1 MKKKTRKSPKAKA
14 DRVARVTAS
23 SKNLAPVKK
32 QLESFTLEDWLSH
45 IGEHAQAMA
54 ASPKGAC
61 LVSDP
66 QSGGNNCILTD
77 EATCSKL
84 GGTWVGGPC
93 GPN

>member
-1 MKKKTRKSPKAKA
+1 MNKPRKNPKTKSVKAA
-14 DRVARVTAS
+14 PVTPS
-23 SKNLAPVKK
+23 SEDIAPVKK
-32 QLESFTLEDWLSH
+32 HVKSFELDDWLSH
-45 IGEHAQAMA
+45 IGDHAKSMA

-61 LVSDP
+61 LISDP

-84 GGTWVGGPC
+84 GGTWIGGPC